1 MINIMMRNV
10 ILSQAALVAPHMR
23 RGRPRTDHTLLLE
36 KMMLV
41 LHTGMPWR
49 SLNHCGIGP
58 DFRSVHRHLMI
69 WARGGVFEAA
79 YRALF
84 RLYRRRDRKG
94 EYHSLDSSYVK
105 NIFGRECT
113 GRNPTDRGRLATKVS
128 ALVTN
133 RGLPVSLAFFP
144 ANVSDYKTVRQ
155 TLKRRIPDAMPSKER
170 IPLYADKGY
179 DSRAVRSEVW
189 QAGYIDRISKRR
201 VRLHRVVNRRRGVV
215 ERFFSW
221 LDKERRLL
229 MRFDTTIV
237 AYAAWTWLACCKIM
251 SKRLGQE
258 RAASKL

>member
-1 MINIMMRNV
+1 MGG
-10 ILSQAALVAPHMR
+10 LSDASGVLCSPVTAKVTK
-23 RGRPRTDHTLLLE
+23 PRFPGFPGAGKGL
-36 KMMLV
+36 
-41 LHTGMPWR
+41 
-49 SLNHCGIGP
+49 
-58 DFRSVHRHLMI
+58 RSVSIYLV
-69 WARGGVFEAA
+69 GV
-79 YRALF
+79 
-84 RLYRRRDRKG
+84 
-94 EYHSLDSSYVK
+94 
-105 NIFGRECT
+105 
-113 GRNPTDRGRLATKVS
+113 
-128 ALVTN
+128 
-133 RGLPVSLAFFP
+133 
-144 ANVSDYKTVRQ
+144 YKTVRQ

-179 DSRAVRSEVW
+179 DSRAVRCEVW

-237 AYAAWTWLACCKIM
+237 AYVAWTWLACCKIM

>member
-1 MINIMMRNV
+1 MLRNV
-10 ILSQAALVAPHMR
+10 ILAQAALVALHMR
-23 RGRPRTDHTLLLE
+23 MGRPRTDHAVLLE
-36 KMMLV
+36 KMMRV

-49 SLNHCGIGP
+49 SLNDCGTGP
-58 DFRSVHRHLMI
+58 DFRSVHRHLMT
-69 WARGGVFEAA
+69 WARGGVFKAA
-79 YRALF
+79 YCALF

-94 EYHSLDSSYVK
+94 EYHCLDSSYVK

-128 ALVTN
+128 ALVTDS
-133 RGLPVSLAFFP
+133 GLPVSLEFFP

-155 TLKRRIPDAMPSKER
+155 TLQRRIPDAMPNKGR

-179 DSRAVRSEVW
+179 DSHAVRSGVW
-189 QAGYIDRISKRR
+189 RAGYIDRISKRR
-201 VRLHRVVNRRRGVV
+201 VRQHRVVNRRRGVV

-237 AYAAWTWLACCKIM
+237 AYVAWTWLACCKII
-251 SKRLGQE
+251 SKRADCE
-258 RAASKL
+258 TYPCS

>member
-1 MINIMMRNV
+1 MMRNV
-10 ILSQAALVAPHMR
+10 ILAQAALVAPCMR

-84 RLYRRRDRKG
+84 RLYRRRDRRG

-179 DSRAVRSEVW
+179 DSRAVRYELW

-237 AYAAWTWLACCKIM
+237 AYVAWTWLACCKIM